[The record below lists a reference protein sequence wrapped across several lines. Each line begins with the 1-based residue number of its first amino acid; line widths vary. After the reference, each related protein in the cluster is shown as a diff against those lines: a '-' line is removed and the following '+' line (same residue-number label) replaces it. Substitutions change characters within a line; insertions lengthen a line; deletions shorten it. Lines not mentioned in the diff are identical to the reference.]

1 MEYRGLVK
9 DGVVVFEAEAPPEGA
24 AVRVELV
31 NTVIPS
37 STSSSAP
44 SLWEKLKKYSGA
56 VGGLPRDMARNHD
69 HYIHGGPKK

>member
-9 DGVVVFEAEAPPEGA
+9 DGVVVFEAEVPPEGS

-31 NTVIPS
+31 TEPPS
-37 STSSSAP
+37 PT
-44 SLWEKLKKYSGA
+44 LWEKLKKYSGA